1 MSVVNANWP
10 RESAETESLRR
21 PTKRG
26 APDVHDRMLTGGSAH
41 VNWQTQ
47 SAVTIMADVTE
58 GNLDALRSVLD
69 EIAADVPGNRV
80 MPLGKLDGTHFARF
94 FVTDALESPGGTRI
108 PAHLVF
114 MSDFDGSADAHLEHL
129 TNVGGDGMDELFGHC
144 VAYPA
149 ARPVDRADRVAYL
162 KRNVVAGG
170 VRYVN
175 TIGKTSRQI
184 RAEAELYEAIEDFLD
199 LKREQLKAKDARGA
213 RGAVIEFV
221 SGEPSLRWALTPAPR
236 PPLGYRLRETAHFA
250 GPLVVAL
257 VLLPIALPALVVWLL
272 VLRAHES
279 GDPAPL
285 VRPDAAHL
293 AKLRSL
299 EDHGAQNQFT
309 ALGFVK
315 PGRFRA
321 ATASAVLQLI
331 GFGARHI
338 FNNGNLAGVKTIH
351 FARWIPLDGGARIV
365 FCSNYDGST
374 ESYMDDFI
382 DKVAWGLNAT
392 FSNAVGYPLTRW
404 LIFRGANNEEAFK
417 GFLRAHQ
424 LPTQVWYAAYP
435 ATTALNIRAHARVR
449 AGLSGEVSE
458 KEAQA
463 WLRLL

>member
-1 MSVVNANWP
+1 
-10 RESAETESLRR
+10 
-21 PTKRG
+21 
-26 APDVHDRMLTGGSAH
+26 MLTSGSAQ
-41 VNWQTQ
+41 VDWQAQ
-47 SAVTIMADVTE
+47 SAMTIVADVTD
-58 GNLDALRSVLD
+58 GSLDALRRVLD
-69 EIAADVPGNRV
+69 EIAADVSGNRI
-80 MPLGKLDGTHFARF
+80 MPLGKLASTHFARF
-94 FVTDALESPGGTRI
+94 FVTESLESPAGARI

-114 MSDFDGSADAHLEHL
+114 MSDFDGPADAHVEHV
-129 TNVGGDGMDELFGHC
+129 TNVGGDGIDELFGHC

-149 ARPVDRADRVAYL
+149 ERPADRADRVAYL
-162 KRNVVAGG
+162 KRNVVTGG

-175 TIGKTSRQI
+175 TIGRTVRQI
-184 RAEAELYEAIEDFLD
+184 RAEAELYEAVEDFLD
-199 LKREQLKAKDARGA
+199 LEREAVNAKDALGA
-213 RGAVIEFV
+213 RGAVIDFV
-221 SGEPSLRWALTPAPR
+221 SGEPGLRWALTPAPR
-236 PPLGYRLRETAHFA
+236 PPFAYRVRETGHFA
-250 GPLVVAL
+250 VPLVVAIL
-257 VLLPIALPALVVWLL
+257 LLPVALPALVLWLL

-293 AKLRSL
+293 ARLRSL

-404 LIFRGANNEEAFK
+404 LILRGANDEEAFK
-417 GFLRAHQ
+417 GYLRAHQ
-424 LPTQVWYAAYP
+424 LPTQVWYTAYA
-435 ATTALNIRAHARVR
+435 ATTALSIRTHAGVR
-449 AGLSGEVSE
+449 AGLSGEMSE